1 MTMPVFTSFTAV
13 AVPQPLTQGRPALT
27 EYSDSQQQSYSED
40 AAVLLATMEA
50 AQAELDTE
58 MQQLPEVTDPSGQVQ
73 SMLPP
78 PLLFAPLPA
87 ALETGPVSDSAEPVM
102 PVLAPELVI
111 QRLSEEDWVA
121 PTLIS
126 ASAGLMKLSEP
137 SALPARPVAAMPLHP
152 EQQTRTAAQPLLPQL
167 ERSADLP
174 APVVLSVSQHVADL
188 RLQNTSSLMSALSQ
202 HLSSQIN
209 PFASVNSQ
217 LLNPELLAPVTAT
230 ASGHQAAATL
240 PVWQA
245 DPLPAQSQHWGQR
258 LVQML
263 ADKVD
268 LQLGLNVKTA
278 VIRLDPPSLGSI
290 ELSVQL
296 DGDRLT
302 VQMHSSNAQ
311 LREAM
316 GQGLEQLRASLQQ
329 KLGADVQIE
338 LRMGSDSS
346 SQQQQQKAQQQLTQQ
361 EALSNFHS
369 EPEMTG
375 AESTQPNRL
384 NLVNQLV

>member
-1 MTMPVFTSFTAV
+1 MTMPVFASFTAV

-27 EYSDSQQQSYSED
+27 DYSDSQQQSYSED

-50 AQAELDTE
+50 ALAELDTE
-58 MQQLPEVTDPSGQVQ
+58 LQHLPEVTDPSGLVQ

-78 PLLFAPLPA
+78 PLLFAPLPV
-87 ALETGPVSDSAEPVM
+87 ALETLPVAESAEPVM

-111 QRLSEEDWVA
+111 QKSSEEDWVA
-121 PTLIS
+121 PALIS
-126 ASAGLMKLSEP
+126 AGLTKLSEP
-137 SALPARPVAAMPLHP
+137 SALPAPPVAVMPLHP

-174 APVVLSVSQHVADL
+174 APVVVSVSQHVADL

-230 ASGHQAAATL
+230 ATGHQAGATL

-268 LQLGLNVKTA
+268 LQLGLNVNKA
-278 VIRLDPPSLGSI
+278 MIRLDPPSLGSI

-311 LREAM
+311 LRDAM
-316 GQGLEQLRASLQQ
+316 AQGLEQLRASLQQ
-329 KLGADVQIE
+329 KLGSEVQID
-338 LRMGSDSS
+338 LRMGTESS
-346 SQQQQQKAQQQLTQQ
+346 SQQQQQKFEQQLTQQ
-361 EALSNFHS
+361 TDANFYA
-369 EPEMTG
+369 EPDMTLP
-375 AESTQPNRL
+375 AAPQASPQ
-384 NLVNQLV
+384 NLINQLV